1 MQITLE
7 LPDEVALRAQD
18 AGLLT
23 VEAIQKLLE
32 EAMRRA
38 AGRKLL
44 SMAERLHAAGIPP
57 MNETELDDLIHK
69 ARTERKGRN
78 CGWFLIQIS
87 SSRP

>member
-1 MQITLE
+1 MQVTLN
-7 LPDEVALRAQD
+7 LPDDVALRAQD

-38 AGRKLL
+38 AGRRLL

-57 MNETELDDLIHK
+57 MSEEELDDLIHEVR
-69 ARTERKGRN
+69 AERKGRN
-78 CGWFLIQIS
+78 AGS
-87 SSRP
+87 S

>member
-1 MQITLE
+1 MQVTLN
-7 LPDEVALRAQD
+7 LPDDVALRAQD

-32 EAMRRA
+32 EALRRA

-57 MNETELDDLIHK
+57 MSEEELDDLIHEVR
-69 ARTERKGRN
+69 AERKGRN
-78 CGWFLIQIS
+78 AGRS
-87 SSRP
+87 

>member
-1 MQITLE
+1 MQITLD

-23 VEAIQKLLE
+23 VEAVQKLLE

-44 SMAERLHAAGIPP
+44 SMAERLHAAGISP
-57 MNETELDDLIHK
+57 MNEAELDDLIHQV
-69 ARTERKGRN
+69 RTERKGRN
-78 CGWFLIQIS
+78 AGGS
-87 SSRP
+87 

>member
-7 LPDEVALRAQD
+7 LPDEVALRAQN

-23 VEAIQKLLE
+23 VEAVQRLLE
-32 EAMRRA
+32 DAMRRS

-57 MNETELDDLIHK
+57 MNEAALDDLIHQV
-69 ARTERKGRN
+69 RTERKH
-78 CGWFLIQIS
+78 
-87 SSRP
+87 

>member
-1 MQITLE
+1 MQVTLN
-7 LPDEVALRAQD
+7 LPDDVALRAQD

-23 VEAIQKLLE
+23 VEAVQKLLE

-57 MNETELDDLIHK
+57 LSDDELNDLIHQVR
-69 ARTERKGRN
+69 AERKAAGAGR
-78 CGWFLIQIS
+78 S
-87 SSRP
+87 